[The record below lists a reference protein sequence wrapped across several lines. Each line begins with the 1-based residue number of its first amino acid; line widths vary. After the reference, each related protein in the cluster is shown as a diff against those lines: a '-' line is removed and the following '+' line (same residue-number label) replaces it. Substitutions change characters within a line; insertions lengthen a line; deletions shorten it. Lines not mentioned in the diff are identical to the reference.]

1 MSLPAP
7 PTLHVVAVVRD
18 PAALQLVERVIES
31 SGDAVTLA
39 PDLAEG
45 LACCASEAP
54 DLVLVEVGLD
64 EGAGLAVVHH
74 MRALAP
80 RAAVY
85 ALATPAQ
92 LELATQAVALGSTGV
107 FLLPLAG
114 DELLSALSSIRT
126 RICEQRRTDELERE
140 VQAAR
145 LAGEL
150 LDALDAMGECVG
162 RRQAARG
169 ALETF
174 VAATRARRGAV
185 FLRPS
190 EASRELMLMEQ
201 IGELSGLPGFCTE
214 MDLMRYAAAQEGIE
228 VVRLAS
234 RTSQQGVLLLGDI
247 GGVDPTS
254 GTAAPNTA
262 TPNTAALNMAAR
274 SDAVR
279 AALERAAA
287 HAAALVA
294 LGAER
299 EAASRGTM
307 KDPDSSA
314 YTFAY
319 FVDVAGRE
327 IDKARRH
334 GRRFALAT
342 LTIETPG
349 AESAADSVQLAEH
362 VLAAVRDT
370 DVLARVD
377 DREFYLLLPET
388 GGIGAHACRR
398 RVMRHFRQ
406 AAPQA
411 QLSIGVS
418 TYPHDGS
425 DLSGLMRVAR
435 HRADASR
442 DSVVSQLELTSL
454 SLTDA
459 LERLL
464 SHANGDVYGGSI
476 DSVSPEQPRTLTL
489 PRADMVRLA
498 TGAVNEARRS
508 GSAWAVT
515 TDRPGLNLSS
525 AVRVA
530 LGTPSEEARLDCADA
545 SLVAEP
551 GDIEAF
557 SLITEHGAY
566 SMLGRLQDDVVSGV
580 HTADP
585 LFSDFLVDRLSD
597 LVGTRLWSS

>member
-1 MSLPAP
+1 MSIPTPPA
-7 PTLHVVAVVRD
+7 LHVVAVVRD
-18 PAALQLVERVIES
+18 AATVRLVERVIDG
-31 SGDAVTLA
+31 SGDAVTVTA
-39 PDLAEG
+39 DLAEG
-45 LACCASEAP
+45 LAHCASEAP

-80 RAAVY
+80 KAAVY
-85 ALATPAQ
+85 ALAAPAQ

-107 FLLPLAG
+107 FMLPLAG
-114 DELLSALSSIRT
+114 DELMGALSGVRT
-126 RICEQRRTDELERE
+126 RLGEQWRTDELERE

-162 RRQAARG
+162 RRQAARR
-169 ALETF
+169 ALDVF
-174 VAATRARRGAV
+174 VAATRAKRGAV

-190 EASRELMLMEQ
+190 EASRDLMLAEQ
-201 IGELSGLPGFCTE
+201 IGDLPSLPGFCAE
-214 MDLMRYAAAQEGIE
+214 MDLMRYASDQPGTEI
-228 VVRLAS
+228 VRLAS
-234 RTSQQGVLLLGDI
+234 RTSQQGVMLLGDV
-247 GGVDPTS
+247 GDVGP
-254 GTAAPNTA
+254 
-262 TPNTAALNMAAR
+262 AR
-274 SDAVR
+274 RS
-279 AALERAAA
+279 ALERAAA

-334 GRRFALAT
+334 ARRFALAT
-342 LTIETPG
+342 LTIESPG
-349 AESAADSVQLAEH
+349 TGNAADSVQLAEH

-411 QLSIGVS
+411 QLSIGVA

-442 DSVVSQLELTSL
+442 DSVVSRLELTSL
-454 SLTDA
+454 PLTDA
-459 LERLL
+459 LEALL
-464 SHANGDVYGGSI
+464 RHVNG
-476 DSVSPEQPRTLTL
+476 SVSPDQPRTIEL
-489 PRADMVRLA
+489 PRADVVRLA
-498 TGAVNEARRS
+498 AAAVTEARRS

-515 TDRPGLNLSS
+515 TDRPGLSLSS
-525 AVRVA
+525 AVRAA
-530 LGTPSEEARLDCADA
+530 LGTPSDAARLDCADA
-545 SLVAEP
+545 SLVAQS

-566 SMLGRLQDDVVSGV
+566 SLLGRIRDNVVRAV

-585 LFSDFLVDRLSD
+585 LFSDFIVDRLSEM
-597 LVGTRLWSS
+597 VGTRLWSS

>member
-1 MSLPAP
+1 MSIPPP

-18 PAALQLVERVIES
+18 RATHQLIERVIEG
-31 SGDAVTLA
+31 SGDAVTFA

-107 FLLPLAG
+107 FMLPLAG
-114 DELLSALSSIRT
+114 DELLSALSGVRT
-126 RICEQRRTDELERE
+126 RIGEQWRTDELERE
-140 VQAAR
+140 VQGAR

-162 RRQAARG
+162 RRQAARS

-174 VAATRARRGAV
+174 VTATRARRGAV

-190 EASRELMLMEQ
+190 EASRELMLTEQ
-201 IGELSGLPGFCTE
+201 IGEFSGLPGFCAE

-247 GGVDPTS
+247 GGIGSAPTTGS
-254 GTAAPNTA
+254 GPPLPGTALSGRM
-262 TPNTAALNMAAR
+262 ALAR
-274 SDAVR
+274 SGPVR

-349 AESAADSVQLAEH
+349 IESAADSVQLAEH

-418 TYPHDGS
+418 TYPHDGG

-442 DSVVSQLELTSL
+442 DSVVSRLDLASS
-454 SLTDA
+454 SLTDV

-464 SHANGDVYGGSI
+464 GYVIEGTSHG
-476 DSVSPEQPRTLTL
+476 VSPEQPRVLTL
-489 PRADMVRLA
+489 PRADIVRLA
-498 TGAVNEARRS
+498 AGAVNEARRS

-530 LGTPSEEARLDCADA
+530 LGAPSEEARLDCADA
-545 SLVAEP
+545 SLVTEAS
-551 GDIEAF
+551 DIEAF

-566 SMLGRLQDDVVSGV
+566 SLLGRLRDDVVHGV